1 MGPASAKAGI
11 ISSEVTVLW
20 HDISVYRGRGPRP
33 LAGPMYEV
41 TSYETKAECEAA
53 HQAAMSKEAL
63 SRVGLTTERFSDGIK
78 TWDSPLSP

>member
-1 MGPASAKAGI
+1 
-11 ISSEVTVLW
+11 
-20 HDISVYRGRGPRP
+20 
-33 LAGPMYEV
+33 V